1 MMASQ
6 YLPAANAMKRGSQ
19 MILRSSAVALA
30 LACTAAIA
38 ADHGTG
44 SIVLNKK
51 TAAIQHAA
59 LVRGPDEM
67 QPSRSILRLYLSTA
81 DMSDKIKA
89 CKTLSCA
96 DQALVEGATV
106 DYGDAP
112 HLAYWV
118 HVNGGLAQYSGGTD
132 ASAFALSTNTPDHI
146 AGKLHIDDTAMGGA
160 KIDADFDLTLIN
172 TFKTVR

>member
-1 MMASQ
+1 MSNHLFSAIR
-6 YLPAANAMKRGSQ
+6 PTKRKGR
-19 MILRSSAVALA
+19 MILRPCALLLA
-30 LACTAAIA
+30 LVSVPAIA
-38 ADHGTG
+38 ADQGSG

-67 QPSRSILRLYLSTA
+67 DPSHSILRLYLSTA

-96 DQALVEGATV
+96 DQALADGATV
-106 DYGDAP
+106 DFGDSR

-118 HVNGGLAQYSGGTD
+118 RVNGGLAQYSGGTD
-132 ASAFALSTNTPDHI
+132 PSAFTLTTNKPDHL
-146 AGKLHIDDTAMGGA
+146 AGKLHIDDTSMSGA
-160 KIDADFDLTLIN
+160 KIDADFDLTVIN